1 MAKEVPPTTI
11 NFRHKSLTALPKD
24 SEPEALD
31 IKQLHKEVCNNL
43 KAIHSTHGRGANG
56 HTALMM
62 SVADYLQLAG
72 IAFTAPAQPGAAPV
86 HATGACQAHRILE
99 INQKFQAAIQEFNL
113 YLNIQLLVK
122 NQIQEAVPNCYL
134 EILKDNEDEY
144 NNLTIEQ
151 MMTHLNTTYGSIS
164 NANLAENLK
173 ELDREWNTNT
183 KLLTIFSHYHKIQL
197 FAADDD
203 PISDKTLLGK
213 ATAAI
218 CHTRILHM
226 DLDTFHDTFHKP
238 PKAEQT
244 YDNFTYSWHTKYKR
258 KTSLLP
264 RPATKALMWL
274 LRSKTKQKTKVRTT
288 KQESTHSSKD
298 LWYCCY
304 HGIMH
309 AKMTNPDLAHNSNTC
324 KYPAKG
330 HDKTVTLYNM
340 CGGNNYFCHIPNEK
354 AVYKHEM

>member
-1 MAKEVPPTTI
+1 MQQPKIHTLHTWQRGQWTHCIDDVCGRLPSTCWHCLHCTCPTRSSTSPCH
-11 NFRHKSLTALPKD
+11 RSMPGT
-24 SEPEALD
+24 
-31 IKQLHKEVCNNL
+31 QNL
-43 KAIHSTHGRGANG
+43 G
-56 HTALMM
+56 
-62 SVADYLQLAG
+62 D
-72 IAFTAPAQPGAAPV
+72 QP
-86 HATGACQAHRILE
+86 
-99 INQKFQAAIQEFNL
+99 KFQAAIQEFNL
-113 YLNIQLLVK
+113 YLNIHLLVK
-122 NQIQEAVPNCYL
+122 NQILEAVPNCYL

-173 ELDREWNTNT
+173 ELNQKWNTNT

-218 CHTRILHM
+218 CNTGILHT
-226 DLDTFHDTFHKP
+226 DLDTVHNTFHKY

-244 YDNFTYSWHTKYKR
+244 YDNFTYSCHTKYKR

-264 RPATKALMWL
+264 RPATKALIWL

-330 HDKTVTLYNM
+330 HDKTVTL
-340 CGGNNYFCHIPNEK
+340 
-354 AVYKHEM
+354 